1 MEPQLRLTLK
11 YLALF
16 CMGIT
21 LLMAVPANQAWAH
34 PSEDE
39 LIQQLQEQ
47 YGRPRPEADPDR
59 QTPEEIEAA
68 RRAAQP
74 TLFEAAQQYL
84 YLGYVH
90 ILPKG
95 LDHILFVLGLFFAST
110 RLRPLLLQV
119 TTFTVAH
126 STTLALAALGLVT
139 VPGAI
144 VEPIIAASIA
154 FIAIEN
160 IYFKRLTPWRPA
172 IVFGFGLVHG
182 LGFAGV
188 LQEIGM
194 PQGQFLTGLVTFNV
208 GVELGQ
214 LTVIFI
220 AWALVHWFYQRDW
233 YRQRIVIPVS
243 LVIAAVALWWTA
255 ERTLS
260 VLL

>member
-1 MEPQLRLTLK
+1 MVL
-11 YLALF
+11 
-16 CMGIT
+16 T
-21 LLMAVPANQAWAH
+21 LLMALPAGQASAH

-47 YGRPRPEADPDR
+47 YGRPRPDADPDR

-126 STTLALAALGLVT
+126 SCTLALAILGLIAA
-139 VPGAI
+139 PASI
-144 VEPIIAASIA
+144 VEPLIALSIA

-160 IYFKRLTPWRPA
+160 IFFNHLTPWRPA

-214 LTVIFI
+214 LTVII
-220 AWALVHWFYQRDW
+220 AAWALMHWFYKRDW
-233 YRQRIVIPVS
+233 YRPRVVIPVS
-243 LVIAAVALWWTA
+243 VVIACVALFWTVQRSLA
-255 ERTLS
+255 LF
-260 VLL
+260 